1 VRNNNS
7 SRFGKFIQVLFKDTH
22 QIIGANIINYLLE
35 KSRIVQQA
43 PSERNY
49 HVFYELLD
57 GATPEEREKYL
68 LDDPENF
75 HYLNQSGC
83 VSLDGVSDKENFR
96 NLKLAFSV
104 LKMTDSQIEGT
115 FKIISG
121 ILHLGNV
128 KFVENTSNEGAD
140 IDGED
145 EIDNVV
151 KLLSCNKE
159 QLKSSILNKRLV
171 IGKEVTI
178 SPLKFAQV

>member
-1 VRNNNS
+1 
-7 SRFGKFIQVLFKDTH
+7 
-22 QIIGANIINYLLE
+22 LLE

-121 ILHLGNV
+121 ILHLGNI
-128 KFVENTSNEGAD
+128 KFEEDSSNEGAKF
-140 IDGED
+140 DGED
-145 EIDNVV
+145 ELDKVV
-151 KLLSCNKE
+151 QLLSCDKE

-178 SPLKFAQV
+178 SPLKFSQVTINK